1 MVFCNCFA
9 YLKTRSQTV
18 LGEHIPWCP
27 IAASSATIHFEFQ
40 FQPAQDSHSKA
51 SNFAPESNRPSAIRS
66 AGRAV
71 AAYQNRDPERSRTS
85 GSIAACPACYTSFN
99 GFGTNVISLASTA
112 SSSAS
117 SFSLEKKGNVET
129 LLGRS
134 GSSIVASSQNDLF
147 LFVKFSSQSYERN
160 QPIERVIAE
169 QVDTHTTDRDVQ
181 RKQVVPLLSL
191 RQRFDQIS
199 DILNGILRKTLRSS
213 LTLLSSFS
221 A

>member
-1 MVFCNCFA
+1 M
-9 YLKTRSQTV
+9 
-18 LGEHIPWCP
+18 
-27 IAASSATIHFEFQ
+27 
-40 FQPAQDSHSKA
+40 
-51 SNFAPESNRPSAIRS
+51 
-66 AGRAV
+66 
-71 AAYQNRDPERSRTS
+71 
-85 GSIAACPACYTSFN
+85 
-99 GFGTNVISLASTA
+99 
-112 SSSAS
+112 
-117 SFSLEKKGNVET
+117 ET

-181 RKQVVPLLSL
+181 RKQIVPLLSL

>member
-1 MVFCNCFA
+1 M
-9 YLKTRSQTV
+9 
-18 LGEHIPWCP
+18 
-27 IAASSATIHFEFQ
+27 
-40 FQPAQDSHSKA
+40 
-51 SNFAPESNRPSAIRS
+51 
-66 AGRAV
+66 
-71 AAYQNRDPERSRTS
+71 
-85 GSIAACPACYTSFN
+85 
-99 GFGTNVISLASTA
+99 
-112 SSSAS
+112 
-117 SFSLEKKGNVET
+117 ET

-147 LFVKFSSQSYERN
+147 LFVKFPSQSYERN

-169 QVDTHTTDRDVQ
+169 QVDTHTTDRNVQ
-181 RKQVVPLLSL
+181 RKQIVPLLSL